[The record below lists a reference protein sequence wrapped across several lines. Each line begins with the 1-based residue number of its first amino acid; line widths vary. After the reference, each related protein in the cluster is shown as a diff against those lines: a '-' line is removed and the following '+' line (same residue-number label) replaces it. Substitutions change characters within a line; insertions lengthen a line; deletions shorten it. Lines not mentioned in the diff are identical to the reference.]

1 MLGGGMTDGG
11 IGVGASPGQNRS
23 AIDDEVAYPDQ
34 PTPDG
39 GQHTEDEERLG
50 HRRSSSL
57 STLALL
63 GGLLMRGCP
72 SRPTGKPQARASASQ
87 ATNQLCIFW

>member
-11 IGVGASPGQNRS
+11 IGVGASPGKARG
-23 AIDDEVAYPDQ
+23 AIDDEVACPDQ

-50 HRRSSSL
+50 HRRSSGL

-63 GGLLMRGCP
+63 GRTGNAWLPITAHGQAAGQGKCGP
-72 SRPTGKPQARASASQ
+72 SH
-87 ATNQLCIFW
+87 